1 MVRSRAFWSSLL
13 GLPVVVARAHSF
25 VTIETRGN
33 TEALPAALLAEE
45 HAWFVVLCPAAP
57 PCALIWALCLFNKL
71 NYLVHSFDSIGR

>member
-13 GLPVVVARAHSF
+13 SLPVVVARAHSF

-57 PCALIWALCLFNKL
+57 PCALIWALGDLQA
-71 NYLVHSFDSIGR
+71 VGSISITVQVIL